1 MTRVIL
7 QLVKRGK
14 KQTKNKILQATI
26 VLMLL
31 TIFLI
36 TPTKTSAD
44 TSGLNLQIINLGQQN
59 ITLTSDDI
67 LALPKTTVYAELSCY
82 GSPISNG
89 NWSGVKLSDLLSRS
103 GISSIAGS
111 IDFLAA
117 DGYKV
122 TIPMET
128 TMLPEVIIAY
138 ELDGNPLKENTRLVI
153 PGANGNLWISMIT
166 SITLSATQ
174 VSGGE
179 SLDPK
184 SLIFNQYPGLTSANG
199 VPTTQKPPQ
208 IQTPATISENKAT
221 INPTNSPTSNSQN
234 QSEKQTLSLQSS
246 VLPVGLFYGAVLGV
260 IVATIAVSFV
270 VYSRRKAMV

>member
-1 MTRVIL
+1 MTHVIL
-7 QLVKRGK
+7 MSCFKET
-14 KQTKNKILQATI
+14 KQTKNKILQAAI

-44 TSGLNLQIINLGQQN
+44 TSGLSLQIIDLGQQN
-59 ITLTSDDI
+59 ITLASDNI

-82 GSPISNG
+82 GNPISNG
-89 NWSGVKLSDLLSRS
+89 NWSGVKISDLLSQAA
-103 GISSIAGS
+103 ISPVAGS

-122 TIPMET
+122 TIPIEAAMR
-128 TMLPEVIIAY
+128 PEVIIAY

-166 SITLSATQ
+166 SITLSAVQ

-184 SLIFNQYPGLTSANG
+184 SIIFNQHPGLTSANG
-199 VPTTQKPPQ
+199 VPATLNPTQ
-208 IQTPATISENKAT
+208 IQTPTTAPENKT
-221 INPTNSPTSNSQN
+221 NINPTTSPTNTIQN
-234 QSEKQTLSLQSS
+234 QSEKQSSSLQSS
-246 VLPVGLFYGAVLGV
+246 VLPVGMFYGVVFGV
-260 IVATIAVSFV
+260 VFAIIAVSFM
-270 VYSRRKAMV
+270 VYSHRKAMV